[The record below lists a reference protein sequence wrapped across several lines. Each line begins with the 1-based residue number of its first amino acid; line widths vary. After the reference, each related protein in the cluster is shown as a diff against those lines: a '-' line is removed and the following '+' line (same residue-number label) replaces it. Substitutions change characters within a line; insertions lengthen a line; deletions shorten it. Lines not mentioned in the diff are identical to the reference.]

1 MGSVSGMIAF
11 GSGLGGTLFTNLT
24 GHVVQ
29 HFSYGLIFIIMG
41 FLHPA
46 AYVVVR
52 LLVKGP
58 IPDQASARQ
67 QPKFSTPER

>member
-1 MGSVSGMIAF
+1 
-11 GSGLGGTLFTNLT
+11 
-24 GHVVQ
+24 
-29 HFSYGLIFIIMG
+29 MG